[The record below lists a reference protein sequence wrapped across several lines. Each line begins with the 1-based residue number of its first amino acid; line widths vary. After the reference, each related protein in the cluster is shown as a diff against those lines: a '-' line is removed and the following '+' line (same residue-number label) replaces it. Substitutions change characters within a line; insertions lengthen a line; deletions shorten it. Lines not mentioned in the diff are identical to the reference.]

1 MKRII
6 CMLLLLLFALPVLA
20 EENPFA
26 PFTIAVPEGVTLEQ
40 GESSTTFVYGTS
52 RVVVIRIDR
61 VPDADPKSAVL
72 RMLGQFDKAAVVE
85 QEIAAA
91 EGFTAV
97 QAISADAFGPGID
110 KLTIMVLSH
119 EGDLLILS
127 GYDMAGDEEQLRSL
141 LNALLIHTQF
151 DGNPIVITEEE

>member
-127 GYDMAGDEEQLRSL
+127 GYDLEGDETRVQ
-141 LNALLIHTQF
+141 ALLDALLASLTV
-151 DGNPIVITEEE
+151 DGAGIVVPQK